1 MGYEDR
7 HGAVQ
12 SHGVVQLV
20 LEHIQVIKP
29 IWVTPTEE
37 SHEESNTLN
46 IHEPGL
52 FSLACSST
60 AKHLL
65 CVFQLECVSVLGNAV
80 NVFHARKG
88 EV

>member
-12 SHGVVQLV
+12 GHGVVQLV

-37 SHEESNTLN
+37 SHGESNTLT

-52 FSLACSST
+52 FSLACSRT

-65 CVFQLECVSVLGNAV
+65 CAFQLECVCVLGNAV
-80 NVFHARKG
+80 NVFHARKR